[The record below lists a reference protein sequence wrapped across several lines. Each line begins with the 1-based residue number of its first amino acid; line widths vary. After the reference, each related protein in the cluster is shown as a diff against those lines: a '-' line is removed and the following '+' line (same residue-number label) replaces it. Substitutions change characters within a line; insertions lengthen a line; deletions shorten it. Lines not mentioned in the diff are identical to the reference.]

1 MLKYILIFL
10 IIFMLFYKYKIEKFD
25 KERYSCGCSRNSCNY
40 QKPEDCNF
48 VFGCQWNYTLNK
60 CEET

>member
-25 KERYSCGCSRNSCNY
+25 KERYSCGCSRNSCIIKNPKTVILY
-40 QKPEDCNF
+40 SVAN
-48 VFGCQWNYTLNK
+48 GIIL
-60 CEET
+60 